1 MDKLLSRTSGYSGK
15 VYALAHR
22 IKELQSEAINS
33 AGEVKNALKILINHK
48 LWELEREIHSH
59 YKDSLEVIVNL
70 VDKNAG
76 GSPTA
81 EAFQTLAT
89 INSYHSP
96 SVDHFG

>member
-1 MDKLLSRTSGYSGK
+1 MDKLLSRTNSYSGK
-15 VYALAHR
+15 VYALVHK
-22 IKELQSEAINS
+22 IKDLQSEAMIS

-48 LWELEREIHSH
+48 LWELEKEIHSC

-89 INSYHSP
+89 ITSYHSP
-96 SVDHFG
+96 AMDHFG